1 MSLKIIEMRD
11 NFIRFSIDGI
21 SPTIANALRRTFVND
36 IPKLA
41 IEKVTFHH
49 GQIRDNEGNVYDS
62 SLALFDEIVA
72 HRLSMIP
79 LVTDLNLNFRD
90 ECQCGGKGCPLCTM
104 SYSIN
109 KIGPTVVNSSDLQ
122 PIGNPELVPA
132 DPNIPIVKLG
142 NKQAMLVSAEAIMGR
157 GKDHAK
163 WQVTSGVS
171 YKYHREFVVDKKE
184 VEEWADFKEK
194 CPNNVVRENDNEIV
208 FTDDAPSR
216 ELAPLFELRG
226 VRIIEDDT
234 QYVFKFETDGSLKPY
249 EVLEYA
255 LKRMPQRLNTLLD
268 SLVTPD

>member
-1 MSLKIIEMRD
+1 MSLKILEIRD
-11 NFIRFSIDGI
+11 NFIRFSINGI
-21 SPTIANALRRTFVND
+21 SPTIANALRRTLVND

-49 GQIRDNEGNVYDS
+49 GQIRDSEGNVYDS

-79 LVTDLNLNFRD
+79 LVTDLTLNFRD

-109 KIGPTVVNSSDLQ
+109 KIGPNVVNSSDLQ
-122 PIGNPELVPA
+122 PIGNPELIPT
-132 DPNIPIVKLG
+132 DPDIPIVKLG
-142 NKQAMLVSAEAIMGR
+142 NKQAILVSAEAVMGR

-163 WQVTSGVS
+163 WQVTSGVA
-171 YKYHREFVVDKKE
+171 YKYHREFVANKE
-184 VEEWADFKEK
+184 ELEEWNEFKEK
-194 CPNNVVRENDNEIV
+194 CPTSVIREDDGQIV
-208 FTDDAPSR
+208 FTDDIPSD
-216 ELAPLFELRG
+216 ELSPLFEARG

-234 QYVFKFETDGSLKPY
+234 QFVFKFETDGSLKAY
-249 EVLEYA
+249 DALEYA
-255 LKRMPQRLNTLLD
+255 LKRLPQRLNTLLD